1 MIDFAPAKIN
11 LGLQITARRADG
23 YHLLE
28 TLFVPISLC
37 DILEITPSHSGEDS
51 LRVLGDIATGA
62 TADNLV
68 LRAVRLLRSHY
79 DFPAVEITLKKQIPS
94 GAGLGGGSSDA
105 TATLKMLRGLFQLP
119 ATDEELC
126 RLALS
131 LGADC
136 PFFVC
141 STPAIAEGVGE
152 VLRPA
157 PAIDFSPYRLLV
169 AKPEVH
175 ISTAEAFRGLQ
186 RIGGQHHS
194 VADVVARPIEEWR
207 GLLVNDFE
215 ASLFPQH
222 PQLADLKQRLYD
234 LGAIYASMTGSGS
247 AIYGIF
253 AKDDLPPTDALR
265 RDFAPISL
273 HECRVL

>member
-1 MIDFAPAKIN
+1 MIDFAHAKIN
-11 LGLQITARRADG
+11 LGLHITARRADG

-28 TLFVPISLC
+28 TLFAPISLC
-37 DILEITPSHSGEDS
+37 DILEITPSPKEKDS
-51 LRVLGDIATGA
+51 LLVLGNIATG
-62 TADNLV
+62 TTEDNLV

-79 DFPAVEITLKKQIPS
+79 NFPAVEITLQKQIPS

-105 TATLKMLRGLFQLP
+105 TTCLKMLRKLFHLP
-119 ATDEELC
+119 TTDEELC

-136 PFFVC
+136 PFFVRN
-141 STPAIAEGVGE
+141 TPCIAEGVGE
-152 VLRPA
+152 IFRPA
-157 PAIDFSPYRLLV
+157 PSIDFSPYSLLV

-186 RIGGQHHS
+186 RIGGHHHS
-194 VADVVARPIEEWR
+194 VAEVVARPIEQWR
-207 GLLVNDFE
+207 ELLINDFE

-222 PQLADLKQRLYD
+222 PQLAALKQRIYD

-247 AIYGIF
+247 AIYAFF
-253 AKDDLPPTDALR
+253 AKDALPPKDALR

-273 HECRVL
+273 HECRVI